1 MIEFPITLTS
11 GGSVCMPG
19 YVFAL
24 ALGYTKNLGVYRLHV
39 DATGEWEGLTIRC
52 FWHVPDGKDPSSSL
66 VVDGYVDVPAS
77 VTAQPGSGC
86 ITFEGSDDTKNITS
100 ADLHYRVSA
109 NSGTEDGTEPE
120 PGTPAWQQLVD
131 AVHTDATAAEQAKT
145 DAQTAAQQ
153 AGASAQKA
161 GNALSDTITA
171 KEDALKATK
180 DAQTAASEASA
191 SAENAALAQVTASQ
205 LAGQA
210 AGSASEAQN
219 SATKAAASQQTA
231 ESNAAAAQGSAT
243 KAEASASTAVQ
254 GQQRAEAAAARA
266 ETAQQQT
273 ESASTDALDKISSAK
288 TDALKAIGNKQTSAT
303 TAVESAQGKA
313 LDAVAD
319 AKNTAVTAVT
329 DAQTAATQAVG
340 TVQAN
345 AIQQMKS
352 TKTDALK
359 AIGDKQTAA
368 TQAVDTARDKALQ
381 QVGASTEA
389 AQTAANKAATSAGNA
404 DYSAQKAAGS
414 LQELKNG
421 IASGDFKG
429 EPGNDGKSPVV
440 TVTDIEN
447 GHRVSITD
455 KDGTKT
461 IDVLN
466 GKDGKDAPQIDDTT
480 VTDSAPWSSKHIVD
494 VLCPPISETGN
505 PAQFYPVAGYPL
517 GCKVSWEPT
526 QEGSGTPS
534 PENIRPIKGRDSVTV
549 TRCVENLF
557 NPAWMPEKT
566 LNNGLTWTITSDGTV
581 TANGTANGTS
591 YYNSDY
597 FSLPAGTYTISAMPY
612 FRMSILNRD
621 VGDTTVAAQQVGQPC
636 TFTVETD
643 IQNASLFFATS
654 GILDNVSAKPQ
665 IEKGTT
671 ATTYAPYT
679 GQTATLTLPRT
690 IYGGTVD
697 TVSSEGQETRKLLTL
712 DGTEKWMVSGKFLDN
727 KTDWYY
733 VSSKIPNAVNA
744 APQKGNEICS
754 HYPHADI
761 ANTNTAQGCAI
772 VWGAI
777 RVRWGDTIP
786 DDADAWKAYLA
797 AQYAAGTPVQ
807 IAYKLAEPVPFTVT
821 GAQPISALSGVNTLL
836 TDADSVTVT
845 GRADP
850 IKRITDLEDA
860 VASMT

>member
-1 MIEFPITLTS
+1 MIEL
-11 GGSVCMPG
+11 SVSLASNGVVKVPG
-19 YVFAL
+19 YEQMVRF
-24 ALGYTKNLGVYRLHV
+24 GYTKNLGVYRLHV

-52 FWHVPDGKDPSSSL
+52 FWHVPDGKAPASSL
-66 VVDGYVDVPAS
+66 VVDGYVAVPAS

-86 ITFEGSDDTKNITS
+86 VTFEGSDGSKTVTS
-100 ADLHYRVSA
+100 ADLRYRVSA

-145 DAQTAAQQ
+145 DAQTAA
-153 AGASAQKA
+153 
-161 GNALSDTITA
+161 
-171 KEDALKATK
+171 
-180 DAQTAASEASA
+180 SE
-191 SAENAALAQVTASQ
+191 
-205 LAGQA
+205 
-210 AGSASEAQN
+210 
-219 SATKAAASQQTA
+219 
-231 ESNAAAAQGSAT
+231 
-243 KAEASASTAVQ
+243 
-254 GQQRAEAAAARA
+254 
-266 ETAQQQT
+266 
-273 ESASTDALDKISSAK
+273 
-288 TDALKAIGNKQTSAT
+288 
-303 TAVESAQGKA
+303 
-313 LDAVAD
+313 
-319 AKNTAVTAVT
+319 
-329 DAQTAATQAVG
+329 
-340 TVQAN
+340 
-345 AIQQMKS
+345 
-352 TKTDALK
+352 
-359 AIGDKQTAA
+359 
-368 TQAVDTARDKALQ
+368 
-381 QVGASTEA
+381 
-389 AQTAANKAATSAGNA
+389 AATSAGNA
-404 DYSAQKAAGS
+404 DQSAQAAADS
-414 LQELKNG
+414 LQELKDSIANG
-421 IASGDFKG
+421 NFKG

-549 TRCVENLF
+549 TRCGENLF

-754 HYPHADI
+754 HYPHADVT
-761 ANTNTAQGCAI
+761 NTNTAQGCAI
-772 VWGAI
+772 VWGTI

>member
-1 MIEFPITLTS
+1 MIEL
-11 GGSVCMPG
+11 SVSLASNGVVKVPG
-19 YVFAL
+19 YEQLVRF
-24 ALGYTKNLGVYRLHV
+24 GYTKNRGVYRLHV
-39 DATGEWEGLTIRC
+39 DATGEWEGLAIRC
-52 FWHVPDGKDPSSSL
+52 FWHVPDGKNPTSSL
-66 VVDGYVDVPAS
+66 VVDGYVAVPAS
-77 VTAQPGSGC
+77 VTAQPGNGC
-86 ITFEGSDDTKNITS
+86 VTFEGSDGAKTVTS

-109 NSGTEDGTEPE
+109 NSGTEDGTDPE

-153 AGASAQKA
+153 A
-161 GNALSDTITA
+161 
-171 KEDALKATK
+171 
-180 DAQTAASEASA
+180 
-191 SAENAALAQVTASQ
+191 
-205 LAGQA
+205 
-210 AGSASEAQN
+210 
-219 SATKAAASQQTA
+219 
-231 ESNAAAAQGSAT
+231 
-243 KAEASASTAVQ
+243 
-254 GQQRAEAAAARA
+254 
-266 ETAQQQT
+266 
-273 ESASTDALDKISSAK
+273 
-288 TDALKAIGNKQTSAT
+288 
-303 TAVESAQGKA
+303 
-313 LDAVAD
+313 
-319 AKNTAVTAVT
+319 
-329 DAQTAATQAVG
+329 
-340 TVQAN
+340 
-345 AIQQMKS
+345 
-352 TKTDALK
+352 
-359 AIGDKQTAA
+359 
-368 TQAVDTARDKALQ
+368 
-381 QVGASTEA
+381 
-389 AQTAANKAATSAGNA
+389 ATSAGNA
-404 DYSAQKAAGS
+404 DQSAQEAADS
-414 LQELKNG
+414 LQELKTG

-429 EPGNDGKSPVV
+429 EKGDTGPIGPVGPQGEQGPQGPTGATGATGPQGEKGDTGPQGPKGDPGPAGADG
-440 TVTDIEN
+440 
-447 GHRVSITD
+447 
-455 KDGTKT
+455 KDGT
-461 IDVLN
+461 
-466 GKDGKDAPQIDDTT
+466 QIDDTI
-480 VTDSAPWSSKHIVD
+480 VGPDAWSSKHIVD
-494 VLCPPISETGN
+494 MLCPPLEETGN
-505 PAQFYPVAGYPL
+505 PVVCYPVENYPL
-517 GCKVSWEPT
+517 GVKATWEPV

-549 TRCVENLF
+549 TRCGANLF
-557 NPAWMPEKT
+557 NPAWMPEKA

-581 TANGTANGTS
+581 TANGTTNETS

-643 IQNASLFFATS
+643 IQNASLFFDTS

-733 VSSKIPNAVNA
+733 VSSKIPNAVDA
-744 APQKGNEICS
+744 VPQKGNEICS

-772 VWGAI
+772 VRGAI

-821 GAQPISALSGVNTLL
+821 GAQPISSLSGVNTVI
-836 TDADSVTVT
+836 TDADSATVT

>member
-1 MIEFPITLTS
+1 MIEL
-11 GGSVCMPG
+11 SVSLASNGFVKVPG
-19 YVFAL
+19 YEQLVRF
-24 ALGYTKNLGVYRLHV
+24 GYTKNRGVYRLAV
-39 DATGEWEGLTIRC
+39 TATGEWEGLTIRC
-52 FWHVPDGKDPSSSL
+52 FWHVPDGKAPASSL
-66 VVDGYVDVPAS
+66 VVDGYVAVPAS

-86 ITFEGSDDTKNITS
+86 VTFEGSDGSKTVTS
-100 ADLHYRVSA
+100 ADLRYRVSA

-153 AGASAQKA
+153 AVASA
-161 GNALSDTITA
+161 G
-171 KEDALKATK
+171 E
-180 DAQTAASEASA
+180 
-191 SAENAALAQVTASQ
+191 
-205 LAGQA
+205 
-210 AGSASEAQN
+210 
-219 SATKAAASQQTA
+219 
-231 ESNAAAAQGSAT
+231 
-243 KAEASASTAVQ
+243 
-254 GQQRAEAAAARA
+254 
-266 ETAQQQT
+266 
-273 ESASTDALDKISSAK
+273 
-288 TDALKAIGNKQTSAT
+288 
-303 TAVESAQGKA
+303 
-313 LDAVAD
+313 
-319 AKNTAVTAVT
+319 
-329 DAQTAATQAVG
+329 
-340 TVQAN
+340 
-345 AIQQMKS
+345 
-352 TKTDALK
+352 
-359 AIGDKQTAA
+359 
-368 TQAVDTARDKALQ
+368 
-381 QVGASTEA
+381 
-389 AQTAANKAATSAGNA
+389 AATSAGNA
-404 DYSAQKAAGS
+404 DQSAQEAADS

-421 IASGDFKG
+421 IAAGDFKG
-429 EPGNDGKSPVV
+429 EKGDKGDPGPIGPVGPQGE
-440 TVTDIEN
+440 TGPQGPTGATGATGPQGETGPRGEQGPQGIQGDP
-447 GHRVSITD
+447 GPA
-455 KDGTKT
+455 GA
-461 IDVLN
+461 
-466 GKDGKDAPQIDDTT
+466 DGKDAPQIDDTT

-494 VLCPPISETGN
+494 MLCPPISETGN
-505 PAQFYPVAGYPL
+505 PVQCYPVENYPL
-517 GCKVSWEPT
+517 GVTASWEPT

-549 TRCVENLF
+549 TRCGENLF

-643 IQNASLFFATS
+643 IQNASLFFDTS

-744 APQKGNEICS
+744 VPQKGNEICS

>member
-1 MIEFPITLTS
+1 MIEQ
-11 GGSVCMPG
+11 SVSLASNGVVKVPG
-19 YVFAL
+19 YEQLVRF
-24 ALGYTKNLGVYRLHV
+24 GYTKNRGVYRLAV
-39 DATGEWEGLTIRC
+39 SATGEWEGLAIRC
-52 FWHVPDGKDPSSSL
+52 FWHVPDGKDPASSL

-86 ITFEGSDDTKNITS
+86 ITFEGSDGTKTVTS
-100 ADLHYRVSA
+100 ADLRYRVAA

-120 PGTPAWQQLVD
+120 PGTPVWQQLVD

-161 GNALSDTITA
+161 GKALSDTITA
-171 KEDALKATK
+171 KEDALKA
-180 DAQTAASEASA
+180 
-191 SAENAALAQVTASQ
+191 
-205 LAGQA
+205 
-210 AGSASEAQN
+210 
-219 SATKAAASQQTA
+219 
-231 ESNAAAAQGSAT
+231 
-243 KAEASASTAVQ
+243 
-254 GQQRAEAAAARA
+254 
-266 ETAQQQT
+266 
-273 ESASTDALDKISSAK
+273 
-288 TDALKAIGNKQTSAT
+288 
-303 TAVESAQGKA
+303 
-313 LDAVAD
+313 
-319 AKNTAVTAVT
+319 
-329 DAQTAATQAVG
+329 
-340 TVQAN
+340 
-345 AIQQMKS
+345 
-352 TKTDALK
+352 
-359 AIGDKQTAA
+359 IGDKQTTA
-368 TQAVDTARDKALQ
+368 TQAVDTARDKALK
-381 QVGASTEA
+381 QVEASTKA
-389 AQTAANKAATSAGNA
+389 AQTAASEATTSAGNA
-404 DYSAQKAAGS
+404 DQSAQEAADS
-414 LQELKNG
+414 LQELKDG

-440 TVTDIEN
+440 TVTPIEN

-455 KDGTKT
+455 KDGTKI
-461 IDVLN
+461 IDVSN
-466 GKDGKDAPQIDDTT
+466 GADGKDGTQIDDTA
-480 VTDSAPWSSKHIVD
+480 VGTDAWSSKHIVD

-549 TRCVENLF
+549 TRCGENLF

-643 IQNASLFFATS
+643 IQNASLFFDTS

-786 DDADAWKAYLA
+786 DDADAWKAHLA